1 VTRMSAAGLNRNWN
15 TLTSLATLGTNRG
28 APKFDELWPTTAL
41 TAPSAAPPERKLLR
55 AAALS
60 YLWQLSGVRIP
71 AVELPPAELAPS
83 TNTKVVSENAAWR
96 LARML
101 SGDHRDLVPEWLA
114 LAAQAGAVLPPHWLP
129 VVLNELQPRERTA
142 AAPVLGARG
151 EWLAGRNPQWAEL
164 ASASGLPIER
174 WNNGTLV
181 ERRAALAAMR
191 MSDPVGARILVERSW
206 QTEPPDARVAFL
218 ETLLVT
224 PGLSA
229 GDEPFLEAA
238 LNDKRKDVRMAALE
252 CLYRLPGSAHARR
265 NSERLQQLVILPD
278 AGSGLLSKLRKR
290 RLEIVL
296 PESLDKTMA
305 RDGINAKP
313 PAQQKIGERAY
324 WLMQMIA
331 IAPPSSWC
339 ERFQCDIETFITA
352 ALATDYAAD
361 LLSALSQAAIRHRDV
376 AWIEAL
382 SIRWLKWHSHPEHLT
397 RAAEMIPALVAAAP
411 PTARD
416 SILRQLLAASDAQQF
431 DFLQPTL
438 IATDV
443 AWSAET
449 TRRACE
455 LLDQCTEFNAP
466 EHSQARYTIPRWG
479 ARVEVATASRAL
491 SRTLERAGDKS
502 PWRNALDALSSIIEF
517 RLAMRQELLT

>member
-1 VTRMSAAGLNRNWN
+1 MSATHLSRNWN

-28 APKFDELWPTTAL
+28 APKFDELWPTTDL
-41 TAPSAAPPERKLLR
+41 PAPSASPEGNLLR
-55 AAALS
+55 AAALNH
-60 YLWQLSGVRIP
+60 LWQLSGVRI
-71 AVELPPAELAPS
+71 AATEIPPAQLAPS
-83 TNTKVVSENAAWR
+83 TIAKAVSENAAWR

-114 LAAQAGAVLPPHWLP
+114 LAAHARAVLPPHWLP
-129 VVLNELQPRERTA
+129 VVLTGLQPHERAA
-142 AAPVLGARG
+142 AAPVLGAHG
-151 EWLAGRNPQWAEL
+151 EWLARRNPEWATL
-164 ASASGLPIER
+164 VPTSGLPIER
-174 WNNGTLV
+174 WNNGTLP
-181 ERRAALAAMR
+181 ERRAALATMR
-191 MSDPVGARILVERSW
+191 MSDPIGARVLVERSW

-218 ETLLVT
+218 ETLLYT

-229 GDEPFLEAA
+229 ADEPFLEGA
-238 LNDKRKDVRMAALE
+238 LNDKRKDVRMAALQ
-252 CLYRLPGSAHARR
+252 CLCRLPDSAHAQR
-265 NSERLQQLVILPD
+265 NSERLQSFVMLPEV
-278 AGSGLLSKLRKR
+278 GSGLLSKLRKR

-296 PESLDKTMA
+296 PEALDKAMA

-331 IAPPSSWC
+331 MAPPASWC
-339 ERFQCDIETFITA
+339 ERFQCDIDTFIGA
-352 ALATDYAAD
+352 ALATDYAAE

-376 AWIEAL
+376 AWIGPL
-382 SIRWLKWHSHPEHLT
+382 SLRWLKWHSHPEHLT
-397 RAAEMIPALVAAAP
+397 RAAEMIPELVAAAP

-416 SILRQLLAASDAQQF
+416 PILNQLLAASDAQQF

-455 LLDQCTEFNAP
+455 LLDQCTEF
-466 EHSQARYTIPRWG
+466 EHAQARYTISRWG

-491 SRTLERAGDKS
+491 NRTIERAGDKS
-502 PWRNALDALSSIIEF
+502 PWRNALDALHSIIEF